1 MRVRRQPDH
10 PEPERRAWPR
20 LAAGDV
26 PHLSA
31 RLISGLPVRLIDVS
45 RRGVLVETSR
55 RLLPN
60 SAITLRFLASDASV
74 MLRGCIVRSS
84 VEILEGD
91 GVMYRVAI
99 AFEDDVPL
107 DEDRP
112 SDTVRSSPALR
123 PVTLVAPTS
132 RSAAELSSLLGG
144 PGWRGSTP

>member
-1 MRVRRQPDH
+1 MRVPRQPGH
-10 PEPERRAWPR
+10 PKPERRAWPR
-20 LAAGDV
+20 HAASDL

-31 RLISGLPVRLIDVS
+31 RLISGQQVRLINLS
-45 RRGVLVETSR
+45 RRGVLVETAR

-91 GVMYRVAI
+91 GLMYRVAI

-107 DEDRP
+107 AEDRP
-112 SDTVRSSPALR
+112 LDGMPGPAPE

-144 PGWRGSTP
+144 PGARGSTP